1 MRVSYGVL
9 GVPSGMD
16 HVTYNTV
23 SSSLMSC
30 KFILPDIGFYHFKQL
45 LIS

>member
-1 MRVSYGVL
+1 MVYWEFLVT
-9 GVPSGMD
+9 SGMD
-16 HVTYNTV
+16 HVTYNIV
-23 SSSLMSC
+23 SSNLMSF

>member
-1 MRVSYGVL
+1 MVYWEFLVT
-9 GVPSGMD
+9 SGMD
-16 HVTYNTV
+16 HVTYNIV

-45 LIS
+45 LIA